1 MAVIQGAG
9 YMNQSVYLAA
19 GSYNLSFEAAQCVNA
34 QTASQ
39 QIQVT
44 VDGHQVGLVTPLG
57 STYSLYET
65 SNFTVAAGTHTIQF
79 NGMNPS
85 GGVNAALI
93 DLVSLGTVQDQIV
106 DGNFQAPTL
115 AANSYVVEPS
125 GAPWQFSG
133 SAGVS
138 TNGSS
143 LTSGNPAAP
152 QGTQVGYISS
162 NGSMSYSVY
171 LDANTYNLS
180 FMAAQRAKYQTQNQ
194 EIQVLVDNAQVGV
207 ILPSSTSYTPVQT
220 ANFTV
225 AAGTHTIQFVGL
237 SPQSADSTA
246 FIDEVSVSAAENSLS
261 DGGFES
267 PVLAAHT
274 YQAAPS
280 GSGWQFSGAAGVTTN
295 GSAFTL
301 GSANAPD
308 GNQVAYLKDNAVM
321 SQSVSFA
328 AGTYDISFLATQ
340 RADYQT
346 QNQTIRVLVNGAQVG
361 LITPSGTKYLL
372 YQTSNFTV
380 PAGTYAVQF
389 VGMAPAAADSTA
401 FIDDAAINNG
411 CAISEGSFEQP
422 ALAAGAYAV
431 DPGGSSWQFFGD
443 AGVSSNNS
451 AFTTG
456 NPSAG
461 RQPGGLHQEQR
472 QHQPIGLPYRRVLQ
486 YLLHGGPARQ
496 IADPVS
502 GTGDPGRRQRGRH
515 GHSDR
520 HDVRPVPDAEFHRG
534 QGRLAYDPVPRLEP
548 QGRQRQ
554 HRLHR
559 WSAVER
565 LRT

>member
-1 MAVIQGAG
+1 M
-9 YMNQSVYLAA
+9 
-19 GSYNLSFEAAQCVNA
+19 
-34 QTASQ
+34 T
-39 QIQVT
+39 
-44 VDGHQVGLVTPLG
+44 
-57 STYSLYET
+57 
-65 SNFTVAAGTHTIQF
+65 AGTHTIQF

-93 DLVSLGTVQDQIV
+93 DLVSLDTAQDQIV
-106 DGNFQAPTL
+106 NGNFQAPTL

-125 GAPWQFSG
+125 GATWQFSG

-194 EIQVLVDNAQVGV
+194 EIRVLVDNAQVGV
-207 ILPSSTSYTPVQT
+207 VLPSSTSYNLVQT
-220 ANFTV
+220 SNFTV
-225 AAGTHTIQFVGL
+225 AAGTHTIQFIGL

-267 PVLAAHT
+267 PVLTART

-280 GSGWQFSGAAGVTTN
+280 GSAWQFTGNAGISAN

-308 GNQVAYLKDNAVM
+308 GSQVAYLKDNAVM
-321 SQSVSFA
+321 SQSVYFD

-340 RADYQT
+340 RAKYQT

-361 LITPSGTKYLL
+361 LITPSGTNYLL

-380 PAGTYAVQF
+380 PAGAYAVQF
-389 VGMAPAAADSTA
+389 VGMAAAAADSTA

-431 DPGGSSWQFFGD
+431 APSGSSWQFFGD
-443 AGVSSNNS
+443 AGVSRNNS

-456 NPSAG
+456 NPNAPAG
-461 RQPGGLHQEQR
+461 NQVAFIKNNASISQSVYLTAGFFNISFMAAQRAKSQTQYQELEILVDGNVVGTVTPAGTTYGLYQTPNFTVAKAGLHTIQFL
-472 QHQPIGLPYRRVLQ
+472 GLNPR
-486 YLLHGGPARQ
+486 GG
-496 IADPVS
+496 
-502 GTGDPGRRQRGRH
+502 
-515 GHSDR
+515 SDNTAFI
-520 HDVRPVPDAEFHRG
+520 DEVQLNV
-534 QGRLAYDPVPRLEP
+534 
-548 QGRQRQ
+548 
-554 HRLHR
+554 
-559 WSAVER
+559 
-565 LRT
+565 